1 MSPFCRDR
9 ENVIKSEMI
18 FAVDLLIQSRES
30 PCRFFYEIIRQSRQ
44 TQQMLMMLAEDE
56 NNCLNKIKQ
65 TLHAMLAKHENDSLD
80 LFEQI

>member
-1 MSPFCRDR
+1 
-9 ENVIKSEMI
+9 
-18 FAVDLLIQSRES
+18 
-30 PCRFFYEIIRQSRQ
+30 
-44 TQQMLMMLAEDE
+44 MLTMLAEDE